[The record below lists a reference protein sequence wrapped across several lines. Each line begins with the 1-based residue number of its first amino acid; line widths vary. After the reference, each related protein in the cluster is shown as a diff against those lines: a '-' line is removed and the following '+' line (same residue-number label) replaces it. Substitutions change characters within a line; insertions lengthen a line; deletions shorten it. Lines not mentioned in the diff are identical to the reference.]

1 MSVSIKQL
9 RVFEA
14 TARLGQLTAA
24 ADEQAMSQ
32 SAASQSLREL
42 ESTLCYPLFQRIGR
56 ELMITEVGRDTLPKV
71 SQILHLI
78 DSLHTPGDGS
88 ISGPLRIAASVTI
101 ATYLLPSLL
110 AEFIHLHPEVV
121 PDVKITNTQNV
132 IATLEKGQ
140 GHIGLIE
147 GPAQHRQLQITP
159 WHEDKLEVFC
169 HTSHPQ
175 AHLGQLLHE
184 QIGQQRWILRENGS
198 GTRRI
203 FDTAIQAIN
212 IQAQVAFTLNRQEA
226 IKQSVKA
233 GLGVGCLSQLSIAEE
248 VKSGNLVALSSPL
261 ELTRRFSLVTQP
273 AHNNRLTEVFI
284 EFIKT
289 QTEPLFTKR
298 PSKERRSEHTPTE

>member
-1 MSVSIKQL
+1 MSVSVKQL

-14 TARLGQLTAA
+14 TARLGRLTAA

-42 ESTLCYPLFQRIGR
+42 ESTLDYPLFQRVGR
-56 ELMITEVGRDTLPKV
+56 ELMITEAGRDTLPKIN
-71 SQILHLI
+71 QILHLI
-78 DSLHTPGDGS
+78 DSLHTPGDGT
-88 ISGPLRIAASVTI
+88 IAGPLRIAASVTI
-101 ATYLLPSLL
+101 ATYLLPRLL
-110 AEFIHLHPEVV
+110 AAFIQRHPKVI
-121 PDVKITNTQNV
+121 PDVKITNTQQV

-140 GHIGLIE
+140 GHVGLIE

-175 AHLGQLLHE
+175 AQAGQLHRE
-184 QIGQQRWILRENGS
+184 QIEQQRWILREDGS

-203 FDTAIQAIN
+203 FDTAMQAIN
-212 IQAQVAFTLNRQEA
+212 VQAQVAFALNRQEA

-248 VKSGNLVALSSPL
+248 VKSGSLVVLNSPL

-273 AHNNRLTEVFI
+273 AHNNKLTEAFI
-284 EFIKT
+284 EFIKSQT
-289 QTEPLFTKR
+289 QSIF
-298 PSKERRSEHTPTE
+298 SKGQINNIN

>member
-1 MSVSIKQL
+1 MSVSVKQL

-14 TARLGQLTAA
+14 TARLGRLTAA

-42 ESTLCYPLFQRIGR
+42 ESTLDYPLFQRVGR
-56 ELMITEVGRDTLPKV
+56 ELMITESGRDTLPKIN
-71 SQILHLI
+71 QILHLI
-78 DSLHTPGDGS
+78 DSLHTPGDGT
-88 ISGPLRIAASVTI
+88 IAGPLRIAASVTI
-101 ATYLLPSLL
+101 ATYLLPRLL
-110 AEFIHLHPEVV
+110 AEFIQRHPNVV
-121 PDVKITNTQNV
+121 PDVKITNTQQV

-169 HTSHPQ
+169 HTNHPQ
-175 AHLGQLLHE
+175 AQAGQLNRE
-184 QIGQQRWILRENGS
+184 QIEQQRWILREDGS

-203 FDTAIQAIN
+203 FDTAMQAIN
-212 IQAQVAFTLNRQEA
+212 VQAQVAFALNRQEA

-248 VKSGNLVALSSPL
+248 VKSGSLVVLSSPL
-261 ELTRRFSLVTQP
+261 ELTRRFSLVAQP
-273 AHNNRLTEVFI
+273 THNNKLTEAFI
-284 EFIKT
+284 EFIKSQT
-289 QTEPLFTKR
+289 QSLF
-298 PSKERRSEHTPTE
+298 SKD